1 MTLVARNLAVMLVAV
16 VAAIHLSGPAA
27 AATGGS
33 DKHQNITQPAKKRPA
48 LRQVKRDDCS
58 NIFRC
63 LFSNSGRRATG
74 SFRQV
79 VAFNGSRYAP
89 GTIVVRTPERALYFV
104 LPEGEAIK
112 YKVGVG
118 REGFQWSG
126 NSSIVRKEEWPS
138 WTPPRQMIERE
149 AAKGVTIPAFME
161 GGPKIRSAPALFTSA
176 VRSFAFT
183 APTTRARSAARC
195 HPVAFACSTR
205 MWSTSTIASGWEP
218 GSMSISSRAAG
229 VVTAAGPS
237 RKPPSRLACFSI
249 EPSR

>member
-16 VAAIHLSGPAA
+16 VAAMNLAGPAA

-33 DKHQNITQPAKKRPA
+33 DKHQNVTQPAKKRPA

-89 GTIVVRTPERALYFV
+89 GAIVVRTPERALYFV

-161 GGPKIRSAPALFTSA
+161 GGPKNPLGARALYIGGTLFRIHGTNNARTIGGAVSSGCIRMLNKDVVDLYDR
-176 VRSFAFT
+176 VRVG
-183 APTTRARSAARC
+183 AR
-195 HPVAFACSTR
+195 VY
-205 MWSTSTIASGWEP
+205 
-218 GSMSISSRAAG
+218 
-229 VVTAAGPS
+229 VYQ
-237 RKPPSRLACFSI
+237 
-249 EPSR
+249 